1 LEPVMSLYVLDAL
14 LWIIGIRG
22 HVSHYEAF
30 RPGGN
35 ESSPG
40 TGTLRRVLAGI
51 VISVLALSLV
61 LWTAVWLAIKLL

>member
-1 LEPVMSLYVLDAL
+1 MNLYVLDVL

-22 HVSHYEAF
+22 HVPHYDAF
-30 RPGGN
+30 RPGRN

-40 TGTLRRVLAGI
+40 TGTLLRVLAGI
-51 VISVLALSLV
+51 VISVAALSLV